1 MGAVLFQENEI
12 DEWVPI
18 QWASKKFTLTEQQY
32 GISEKE
38 IYVVF

>member
-18 QWASKKFTLTEQQY
+18 QWASKKFTPTEQRY
-32 GISEKE
+32 SISEKE